1 MDSSVILV
9 IAIAAI
15 LAFAISFVLVTARRR
30 ASTGS
35 LSRETRRRDAS
46 TPTGG
51 TAAEA
56 AAGTGTS
63 TDLVDTSAAARERAD
78 EARDSISGGVPVP
91 AGGRAIAQRQPVDE
105 EELGITRRQFFNRG
119 ILAGVGVGVA
129 GFGGA
134 ALAFIWPV
142 AGPSGF
148 GGKVAVGN
156 LNDIDDTIAKKIPFY
171 NAAAKTYIQPYPKA
185 DVAKA
190 KKISAYPPAIIKG
203 MDQGYVALYQKCVH
217 LGCRVPWCETS
228 QWFECPCHG
237 SKYNRVGEKRGG
249 PAPRG
254 LDRFALEVS
263 GGSITVDTG
272 TIVTGPPIGTDT
284 TGQAAEGAPCV

>member
-15 LAFAISFVLVTARRR
+15 LVFAILFVLVTARRR

-46 TPTGG
+46 TPPDT
-51 TAAEA
+51 TTPE
-56 AAGTGTS
+56 GTS

-91 AGGRAIAQRQPVDE
+91 AGGRAVAERQPVDE

-119 ILAGVGVGVA
+119 ILAGIGVGVA
-129 GFGGA
+129 GFGA
-134 ALAFIWPV
+134 ASLAFIWPPSG
-142 AGPSGF
+142 ASGF
-148 GGKVAVGN
+148 GGKVDVGS
-156 LNDIDDTIAKKIPFY
+156 LNEIDDTIAKKIPFY
-171 NAAAKTYIQPYPKA
+171 NAAAKTYVQPYPKG
-185 DVAKA
+185 DVANA
-190 KKISAYPPAIIKG
+190 KKITAYTPAIIKG
-203 MDQGYVALYQKCVH
+203 MEEGYVALYQKCVH
-217 LGCRVPWCETS
+217 LGCRVPWCDTS

-254 LDRFALEVS
+254 LDHFALTVG
-263 GGSITVDTG
+263 GGSMTVDTG
-272 TIVTGPPIGTDT
+272 TIVTGPPVGTDT
-284 TGQAAEGAPCV
+284 TGQSAEGAPCV

>member
-1 MDSSVILV
+1 VDSSVILV

-15 LAFAISFVLVTARRR
+15 LGFAILFVLVTARRR

-35 LSRETRRRDAS
+35 LSRETRRSDAS
-46 TPTGG
+46 TPPET
-51 TAAEA
+51 TTPE
-56 AAGTGTS
+56 GTS

-91 AGGRAIAQRQPVDE
+91 AGGRAIAERQPVDE

-119 ILAGVGVGVA
+119 ILAGIGVGVA
-129 GFGGA
+129 GFGA
-134 ALAFIWPV
+134 ASLAFIWPV
-142 AGPSGF
+142 AGPSSF
-148 GGKVAVGN
+148 GGKIDVGS

-171 NAAAKTYIQPYPKA
+171 NAAAKTYVQPYPKA
-185 DVAKA
+185 DVANA
-190 KKISAYPPAIIKG
+190 KKITAYTPAIIKG
-203 MDQGYVALYQKCVH
+203 MEEGYVALYQKCVH
-217 LGCRVPWCETS
+217 LGCRVPWCDTS

-254 LDRFALEVS
+254 LDHFAITVG
-263 GGSITVDTG
+263 GGSMTVDTG
-272 TIVTGPPIGTDT
+272 NIVTGPPVGTDT
-284 TGQAAEGAPCV
+284 TGQSAEGAPCV